1 MVASALHRSAQQ
13 AVTLLTKVKV
23 SQGSAKV
30 MCEFF
35 LFWQRILTH
44 AYSRVV
50 LRVLEAAVESKKRF
64 SVYVTES
71 QPDQAGQ
78 VFINL
83 VFILVNRVSYSYHP
97 ICPALRKAARLGWS
111 ILNGKCH

>member
-1 MVASALHRSAQQ
+1 MNW
-13 AVTLLTKVKV
+13 
-23 SQGSAKV
+23 
-30 MCEFF
+30 FF
-35 LFWQRILTH
+35 LSWQQILTH

-64 SVYVTES
+64 RVYVTES
-71 QPDQAGQ
+71 QPDEAGQ

-97 ICPALRKAARLGWS
+97 ACPALRKAAKLGCS
-111 ILNGKCH
+111 ILNSKCHSYHIILDK